1 MTKLIK
7 TKKTAA
13 QLAHDQA
20 VEQNAAEKK
29 AQDDLLA
36 DMPITEHLIELRRHL
51 IHCFAAV
58 LVIFLALVGFSRDI
72 YDIFSAPLTALLPA
86 HSSMIATD
94 ITSSFL
100 APVKLTLYLAVILA
114 MPYILYQI
122 WSFVAPGLYKHEK
135 RIALPVLLS
144 SVILFYLGIA
154 FAYYVV
160 LKNVL
165 AFFIKFSPDNVLPMT
180 DIESYLN
187 FVLKLFLVF
196 GATFEIPVLTLLLV
210 LAGVVTV
217 DSLAQKRRYI
227 IVGCFGIAAL
237 VTPPDGLSMIM
248 LAIPMWL
255 LFELGLIMARFL
267 IKEKQLIH
275 LDKSAH

>member
-1 MTKLIK
+1 MAKLIK
-7 TKKTAA
+7 TKKTPK
-13 QLAHDQA
+13 QIAHDQA
-20 VEQNAAEKK
+20 MDAKAAEST
-29 AQDDLLA
+29 QLA

-51 IHCFAAV
+51 IHCFVAV
-58 LVIFLALVGFSRDI
+58 LVIFLPLAGFSRDI

-86 HSSMIATD
+86 QASMIATD

-100 APVKLTLYLAVILA
+100 APIKLTLYLAVILA
-114 MPYILYQI
+114 MPFILYQI

-135 RIALPVLLS
+135 RIAVPVLLS

-160 LKNVL
+160 LTNVL

-180 DIESYLN
+180 DIDSYLN

-255 LFELGLIMARFL
+255 LFELGLVMARVL
-267 IKEKQLIH
+267 IKEKQLISQ
-275 LDKSAH
+275 DQQQASSS

>member
-1 MTKLIK
+1 MTQL
-7 TKKTAA
+7 TKKSATPPPAT
-13 QLAHDQA
+13 QA
-20 VEQNAAEKK
+20 K
-29 AQDDLLA
+29 DPDTSILA
-36 DMPITEHLIELRRHL
+36 DMPITEHLIELRRHM
-51 IHCFAAV
+51 IHCFVAV
-58 LVIFLALVGFSRDI
+58 KVVFLALVGFSRDI
-72 YDIFSAPLTALLPA
+72 YDIFSTPLTALLPA
-86 HSSMIATD
+86 NASMIATD

-100 APVKLTLYLAVILA
+100 APVKLTFYLALIMA
-114 MPYILYQI
+114 MPYILYQV

-135 RIALPVLLS
+135 RIALPVLVS
-144 SVILFYLGIA
+144 SIGLFYLGIA

-210 LAGVVTV
+210 LAGVVSV
-217 DSLAQKRRYI
+217 DSLADKRRYI
-227 IVGCFGIAAL
+227 IVGCFGIAAI

-248 LAIPMWL
+248 LAIPMWF
-255 LFELGLIMARFL
+255 LFELGLVMAKVL
-267 IKEKQLIH
+267 ITEKQLITK
-275 LDKSAH
+275 DKQAQQEP

>member
-7 TKKTAA
+7 TKKTPE
-13 QLAHDQA
+13 QLAIEQA
-20 VEQNAAEKK
+20 KDDKPSQNNT
-29 AQDDLLA
+29 LV

-51 IHCFAAV
+51 IHGFAAV
-58 LVIFLALVGFSRDI
+58 LVIFLALAGFSREI
-72 YDIFSAPLTALLPA
+72 YDIFSAPLTALLPVN
-86 HSSMIATD
+86 SSMIATD

-100 APVKLTLYLAVILA
+100 APIKLTLYLAVILA

-160 LKNVL
+160 LKSVL

-227 IVGCFGIAAL
+227 IVGCFAIAAL
-237 VTPPDGLSMIM
+237 VTPPDGLSMVM

-255 LFELGLIMARFL
+255 LFELGLVMARVL
-267 IKEKQLIH
+267 IKEKALLQNN
-275 LDKSAH
+275 S